1 MILIVPDVH
10 GRKFWKEPC
19 DSIDKYEKIV
29 FLGDYVDPYEYE
41 GITKEEAVEN
51 FKEIISFARMNNGKV
66 ILLLGNHCL
75 PYISEYFLNNA
86 CGGRHDKERHDEIK
100 SLYLNNMDLFS
111 LVYEYMVNGKR
122 YLFSHAGI
130 CKSWFNKYQDKI
142 KDLTESSIN
151 SLLDSEDGMKALCDV
166 GLSRWGYD
174 YVGSIVWADCGDHSF
189 NAEKID
195 GIYQIFG
202 HSQQES
208 EPIIKDNYAC
218 LDVRKCFELSDNGV
232 ISPYNKEENE
242 KVKTNEKQQPNK
254 DT

>member
-75 PYISEYFLNNA
+75 PYISEYFLN
-86 CGGRHDKERHDEIK
+86 
-100 SLYLNNMDLFS
+100 
-111 LVYEYMVNGKR
+111 MVNGKR